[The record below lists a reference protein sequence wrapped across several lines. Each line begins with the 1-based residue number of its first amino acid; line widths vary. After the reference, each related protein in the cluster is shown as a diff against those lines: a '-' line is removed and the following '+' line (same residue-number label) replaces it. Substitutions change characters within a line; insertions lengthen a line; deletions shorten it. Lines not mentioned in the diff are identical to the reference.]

1 MPPEPPT
8 NDPRAGGAASAS
20 EHGPGSGELH
30 CVELCPI
37 CRTADLLRAAGGAPE
52 LRGQLD
58 DVSREALLTLRSLID
73 HYLERRES
81 DREGRGRV
89 EQIPID

>member
-1 MPPEPPT
+1 MPPEPET
-8 NDPRAGGAASAS
+8 GAPRANEAASAS
-20 EHGPGSGELH
+20 EPGSAAGQLH

-73 HYLERRES
+73 HYLERRDPER
-81 DREGRGRV
+81 DGRSPV

>member
-1 MPPEPPT
+1 MANQSPPRDLPPR
-8 NDPRAGGAASAS
+8 DAADSAS
-20 EHGPGSGELH
+20 DPPQRH

-58 DVSREALLTLRSLID
+58 DVGREALLTMRSLID
-73 HYLERRES
+73 HYI
-81 DREGRGRV
+81 DRLDTDPGGAGRV
-89 EQIPID
+89 EDIPID